1 MILEIVLCLSG
12 VVLLTTIVLLY
23 LRKPPP
29 PPPDVEMR
37 VIFEPEGWEH
47 I

>member
-1 MILEIVLCLSG
+1 MILEIVLCVSG

-23 LRKPPP
+23 LRKRPP
-29 PPPDVEMR
+29 PPPDVEMG
-37 VIFEPEGWEH
+37 VIFEPEEWEH

>member
-12 VVLLTTIVLLY
+12 ALLLTGVLLFY

-29 PPPDVEMR
+29 PPDVEMG
-37 VIFEPEGWEH
+37 VILPEPEWEH
-47 I
+47 S

>member
-12 VVLLTTIVLLY
+12 VVLLTTIVFIY
-23 LRKPPP
+23 LRKRPP
-29 PPPDVEMR
+29 PPPDVEMGI
-37 VIFEPEGWEH
+37 VFEPEEWEH